1 MGTAARCIQGPRGG
15 RVSRARVLVALRV
28 AAPPERILNAFTS
41 ETAEWWRPNK
51 LFRLTDSVGGHLAF
65 EPDPPQWLV
74 EVGTRGTIE
83 HSGWAAIP
91 QEHAARR
98 VVADTAP
105 FARCPPDELTQLGR
119 LTPVHFADRSRPAPA
134 GEMLEDDSV
143 GHDGEVALGQQKAQ
157 RGGACLTATT
167 RRHSANHDPCFDCQ
181 TRVPPACHCAHQTGA
196 GCRSR
201 PSCCPTSSARVF
213 RIMIATANNPNSGL
227 ANTSAIE

>member
-28 AAPPERILNAFTS
+28 AAPPERTFNAFTS
-41 ETAEWWRPNK
+41 ETAEWWRPNG

-119 LTPVHFADRSRPAPA
+119 LTPVHFADRSR
-134 GEMLEDDSV
+134 
-143 GHDGEVALGQQKAQ
+143 Q
-157 RGGACLTATT
+157 RQPERCLRTIQLATT
-167 RRHSANHDPCFDCQ
+167 AK
-181 TRVPPACHCAHQTGA
+181 
-196 GCRSR
+196 
-201 PSCCPTSSARVF
+201 
-213 RIMIATANNPNSGL
+213 
-227 ANTSAIE
+227 